1 MGAVA
6 LVRLEGEVNRTVT
19 IDGVEYYSYDWE
31 SFKTP
36 DDTKVYEQDQLLD
49 KLLNELCDICSEHSD
64 ENQILTALVD
74 LNSLQITKMNLEDE
88 PE

>member
-1 MGAVA
+1 MSAVA
-6 LVRLEGEVNRTVT
+6 LVRLEGEVNRIVT

-36 DDTKVYEQDQLLD
+36 EDTRVSARDQQLD
-49 KLLNELCDICSEHSD
+49 KLLNELCDICSAHCD
-64 ENQILTALVD
+64 ETQILTALVD
-74 LNSLQITKMNLEDE
+74 LNSLQITKMNLEDA

>member
-1 MGAVA
+1 MKAVA

-36 DDTKVYEQDQLLD
+36 DDTKVSARDQQLD
-49 KLLNELCDICSEHSD
+49 DLLNELCEICSEHCD
-64 ENQILTALVD
+64 ETQILTALVD
-74 LNSLQITKMNLEDE
+74 LNSLQITKMNLEDA

>member
-6 LVRLEGEVNRTVT
+6 LVRLEGEVNRIVT
-19 IDGVEYYSYDWE
+19 IDGVEYHSYDWE

-36 DDTKVYEQDQLLD
+36 DDTKVYEQDQPLD
-49 KLLNELCDICSEHSD
+49 DLLNELCDICSSHCD
-64 ENQILTALVD
+64 ETQILTALVD
-74 LNSLQITKMNLEDE
+74 LNSLQITKMNLEDA